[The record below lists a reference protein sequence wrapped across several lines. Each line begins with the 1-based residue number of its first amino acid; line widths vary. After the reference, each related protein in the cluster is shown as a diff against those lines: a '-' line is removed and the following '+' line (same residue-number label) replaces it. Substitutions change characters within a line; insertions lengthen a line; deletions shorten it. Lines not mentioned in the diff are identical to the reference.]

1 MSSQW
6 NEKNLNEI
14 YEFSSGLSKPSYEF
28 GFGFP
33 FLSFKTIF
41 YNYYINEELDEL
53 VNSTETEQ
61 KTHSIKKRR
70 CIFNKNK

>member
-1 MSSQW
+1 MNSQW
-6 NEKNLNEI
+6 NEKNLNEL
-14 YEFSSGLSKPSYEF
+14 YEFSSGLSKPAEEF

-41 YNYYINEELDEL
+41 YNYYIDGDLDEL
-53 VNSTETEQ
+53 VNSTKTEQ